1 MTEEHK
7 VEAKTKP
14 VDYETFLAY
23 RQELVQLMGEYSK
36 SYDKYILTLSS
47 GALGLSLLILKDI
60 TQKPAL
66 AVSWLIAMWILF
78 GVSIISTLFNFPL
91 AKRACSSYLKQWD
104 REWVN
109 GEITEKVRL
118 HSYAAGLSNVLDV
131 LSGVAFMGGAI
142 ALLVFAF
149 KNL

>member
-14 VDYETFLAY
+14 VEYGTFLDY
-23 RQELVQLMGEYSK
+23 RQELVQLAEEYSR
-36 SYDKYILTLSS
+36 SYDKYVLTLSS
-47 GALGLSLLILKDI
+47 GGLGLSLLILKDVAN
-60 TQKPAL
+60 TA
-66 AVSWLIAMWILF
+66 AVSENWLIASWILF

-91 AKRACSSYLKQWD
+91 ARRACNSYLKQWD
-104 REWVN
+104 REWVQ
-109 GEITEKVRL
+109 GEITESVKL

-131 LSGVAFMGGAI
+131 ISGVAFMGGAI